1 MKRITEP
8 QGNGTERSW
17 TEGQQV
23 EGTANQTANGNG
35 TSNCRRKWWQATVEF
50 FFSFFFLSLFLS
62 FFLSFLLSFFLS
74 FLLSFFFFPTRT
86 EQQQNYG
93 RRRAGGNAPLS
104 DLEEGSSWRT
114 AGDHRCRGG
123 ERRPQQGAR
132 AYRPQLRSL
141 EGE

>member
-23 EGTANQTANGNG
+23 EGTANQTATAREIAGRNGGRQRLN
-35 TSNCRRKWWQATVEF
+35 F
-50 FFSFFFLSLFLS
+50 S
-62 FFLSFLLSFFLS
+62 FFLSFFPIFFLY
-74 FLLSFFFFPTRT
+74 LSTRT